1 MSSISEEQV
10 RSLRTATPGCARVIH
25 FNHSGGSLP
34 SQTTLDAII
43 GQLQRE
49 ALSGPME
56 AAAQGAALQ
65 ESARQ
70 RAAQLINA
78 TTASVAFISSGSAAW
93 GMAFAGLAPWCAGDR
108 ILVGR
113 QEWGGN
119 LACMAQAVAA
129 GASVEVIPCD
139 ASGAVSMDALEAMID
154 ERVRLISLTWLP
166 ANGGLINPAAAIGAV
181 ARRHGIAYFIDA
193 GQALGQIEVD
203 VQALSCDVLKGACR
217 KYLRGPRGTALLYI
231 REGFI
236 ERLQPPFLDV
246 LSAPQNGEH
255 FHPRSDARRFETS
268 EVSLALMAGLDNAL
282 GEALHLG
289 IPRIRQRIAHLAAV
303 AREQLAQI
311 DGLTLHD
318 LGEPGQQSGLI
329 ALNLQGWD
337 ANALKEHLAG
347 HGINIGANGVAYTPL
362 DMQVRGL
369 ASIARVS
376 MSYLNTEEE
385 IAELV
390 RVLRG

>member
-78 TTASVAFISSGSAAW
+78 PAASVAFSSSGSAAW
-93 GMAFAGLAPWCAGDR
+93 GMAFAGLAPWRAGDR

-139 ASGAVSMDALEAMID
+139 ASGAVSVDALEAMID

-166 ANGGLINPAAAIGAV
+166 ANGGLINPAAAVGAI

-203 VQALSCDVLKGACR
+203 VQALNCDVLKGACR

-255 FHPRSDARRFETS
+255 FHPRADARRFETS

-362 DMQVRGL
+362 DMQARGL

-376 MSYLNTEEE
+376 VSYLNTEEE

>member
-1 MSSISEEQV
+1 
-10 RSLRTATPGCARVIH
+10 
-25 FNHSGGSLP
+25 
-34 SQTTLDAII
+34 
-43 GQLQRE
+43 
-49 ALSGPME
+49 
-56 AAAQGAALQ
+56 
-65 ESARQ
+65 
-70 RAAQLINA
+70 
-78 TTASVAFISSGSAAW
+78 
-93 GMAFAGLAPWCAGDR
+93 
-108 ILVGR
+108 
-113 QEWGGN
+113 
-119 LACMAQAVAA
+119 
-129 GASVEVIPCD
+129 
-139 ASGAVSMDALEAMID
+139 
-154 ERVRLISLTWLP
+154 
-166 ANGGLINPAAAIGAV
+166 
-181 ARRHGIAYFIDA
+181 
-193 GQALGQIEVD
+193 
-203 VQALSCDVLKGACR
+203 
-217 KYLRGPRGTALLYI
+217 
-231 REGFI
+231 
-236 ERLQPPFLDV
+236 
-246 LSAPQNGEH
+246 
-255 FHPRSDARRFETS
+255 
-268 EVSLALMAGLDNAL
+268 MAGLDNAL

-362 DMQVRGL
+362 DMQARGL